1 MLTWADILADD
12 TGERLSRV
20 KCTAAALSVA
30 LHVAVILPFI
40 ELPMPAGES
49 TDGAI
54 NVTFEFDSSP
64 HGEPAPKPTYALLL
78 PDPTSIEPPTS
89 EEFLPPQPAVMQ
101 PAPPEEPTLEEALA
115 PVDAPPAVD
124 GREFAEATPVPPAT
138 PPSPAP
144 PVHPLE
150 PKPPVTAQPKPEPP
164 PVTRA
169 PREAKRE
176 APPGTAANPASI
188 SPGQGYAQRQAEED
202 YFRQIVQKISRYRF
216 YSRQQAAA
224 PHGLVVTRLTLARNG
239 GVLDVAL
246 LKSSGSPTLDTA
258 VADTIRQASP
268 FPPLP
273 PGLASGGTQTF
284 IVPVNYTRDQ

>member
-1 MLTWADILADD
+1 MTTWAEFLARDNSK
-12 TGERLSRV
+12 RVSRV
-20 KCTAAALSVA
+20 KCTAVVLSVA
-30 LHVAVILPFI
+30 LHAAVILPFI
-40 ELPMPAGES
+40 ELPMPTAD
-49 TDGAI
+49 TNDGGI
-54 NVTFEFDSSP
+54 DVTFELDSAP
-64 HGEPAPKPTYALLL
+64 HGAPAPKPTYALLL
-78 PDPTSIEPPTS
+78 PDPTSTDPPTAQD
-89 EEFLPPQPAVMQ
+89 FLQPQPTVMQ
-101 PAPPEEPTLEEALA
+101 PGPTEEPTLEQTLA

-138 PPSPAP
+138 VPSPAP

-150 PKPPVTAQPKPEPP
+150 PKPPVTVQPKPQPP

-169 PREAKRE
+169 PREARRE
-176 APPGTAANPASI
+176 APPGTAAHPASI

-216 YSRQQAAA
+216 YSRQQGTA
-224 PHGLVVTRLTLARNG
+224 PHGLIVTRLTLARNG

-246 LKSSGSPTLDTA
+246 LKSSGSTTLDTA
-258 VADTIRQASP
+258 VVDTIRRASP

-273 PGLASGGTQTF
+273 PELAIAGAQTF

>member
-89 EEFLPPQPAVMQ
+89 EEFLPPQPAVTE

-124 GREFAEATPVPPAT
+124 GREFAEAQPA
-138 PPSPAP
+138 PPSPPKPAP
-144 PVHPLE
+144 PVQALE
-150 PKPPVTAQPKPEPP
+150 SKPPVKVAPKPQPP
-164 PVTRA
+164 AVTRSM
-169 PREAKRE
+169 REAKRE
-176 APPGTAANPASI
+176 EPPGTAAHPASI
-188 SPGQGYAQRQAEED
+188 SPGDGRAQRQAEQD

-216 YSRQQAAA
+216 FSRQQNAAA
-224 PHGLVVTRLTLARNG
+224 HGLVVTRLTLARNG
-239 GVLDVAL
+239 GVIDVAL

-258 VADTIRQASP
+258 VVDTIRQASP

>member
-1 MLTWADILADD
+1 MTTWADFLASD
-12 TGERLSRV
+12 TGERVNRA
-20 KCTAAALSVA
+20 KCTAAVLSVA
-30 LHVAVILPFI
+30 LHAAVILPFI
-40 ELPMPAGES
+40 ELPMPAADTKDAGI
-49 TDGAI
+49 D
-54 NVTFEFDSSP
+54 VTFEFDSAP
-64 HGEPAPKPTYALLL
+64 HGAPAPKPTFALLL
-78 PDPTSIEPPTS
+78 PDPTATDPPTAQD
-89 EEFLPPQPAVMQ
+89 FLPLQPAAMQ
-101 PAPPEEPTLEEALA
+101 PAPSEEPTLEEALA
-115 PVDAPPAVD
+115 PVDAPPAID

-150 PKPPVTAQPKPEPP
+150 PKPPVAAQPRPQPP

-169 PREAKRE
+169 PRDARRE
-176 APPGTAANPASI
+176 APPGTAAHPASV
-188 SPGQGYAQRQAEED
+188 SPGEGYAQRQAEED

-216 YSRQQAAA
+216 YSRQQGAA

-246 LKSSGSPTLDTA
+246 LKSSGSTTLDTA
-258 VADTIRQASP
+258 VVDTIRQASP

>member
-1 MLTWADILADD
+1 MTTWAEFLTSD
-12 TGERLSRV
+12 TGERVSRM
-20 KCTAAALSVA
+20 KCTAAVLSVA
-30 LHVAVILPFI
+30 LHAAVILPFI
-40 ELPMPAGES
+40 ELPMPVADTNDTGI
-49 TDGAI
+49 D
-54 NVTFEFDSSP
+54 VTVEFDSAPYGVS
-64 HGEPAPKPTYALLL
+64 APKLTYALLL
-78 PDPTSIEPPTS
+78 PDPISTDPPTAQN
-89 EEFLPPQPAVMQ
+89 FLPPQPTVMR
-101 PAPPEEPTLEEALA
+101 PAPTEEPTLEEALA

-124 GREFAEATPVPPAT
+124 DREFAEAAPVPPAT
-138 PPSPAP
+138 LPSPAP

-150 PKPPVTAQPKPEPP
+150 SKPPATAQPKPQSPP
-164 PVTRA
+164 LTRT
-169 PREAKRE
+169 PREARRE
-176 APPGTAANPASI
+176 APPGTAAHPASI

-216 YSRQQAAA
+216 YSRQQSVA

-246 LKSSGSPTLDTA
+246 LKSSGSTTLDTA
-258 VADTIRQASP
+258 VVDTIHQASP